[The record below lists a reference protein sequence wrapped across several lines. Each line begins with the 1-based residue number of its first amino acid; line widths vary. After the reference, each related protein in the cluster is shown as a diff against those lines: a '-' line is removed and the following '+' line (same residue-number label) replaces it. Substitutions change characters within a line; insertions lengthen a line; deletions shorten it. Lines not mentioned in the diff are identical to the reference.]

1 MKVSQSPFFLQLLSQ
16 RILIVSCVLL
26 PRFPAKTDLLKC
38 DLVHQG
44 QGTPRIP
51 SPPFTKS
58 RELKSQRATS
68 LLSPSLLRKANL
80 LAKEAGRSL
89 AALQG
94 PSGKYSLKNT
104 ELPAPVAVTALSSL
118 ALLSLG
124 EIPGRTP
131 LGPNIEKGIRYL
143 LDNQDRSGGPEHGY
157 ISDPSDRYSKMHGH
171 GFATLALAQVLGQ
184 LPHEESPLVSRQELR
199 KGLIDAVK
207 LIQKAQDRTGGWYY
221 TPSPTGHEGSM
232 TICMVQALRAARNAG
247 IPVSAACIKRA
258 VRYVERSQK
267 PDGSFRYQLGSD
279 RSSLALTAAALTTLD
294 ASGRYDSKSLEK
306 GLEFLLLSPQVRG
319 GEKMF
324 QLFDHENG
332 SRFPFYERLYLGEA
346 LFFCRDPKPFRHW
359 YPILL
364 RGLEKTRSKTRGTW
378 NSRRYGEA
386 YATSMNLLTLSLPF
400 QYLPIHQR

>member
-1 MKVSQSPFFLQLLSQ
+1 VAQS
-16 RILIVSCVLL
+16 
-26 PRFPAKTDLLKC
+26 
-38 DLVHQG
+38 
-44 QGTPRIP
+44 
-51 SPPFTKS
+51 
-58 RELKSQRATS
+58 
-68 LLSPSLLRKANL
+68 
-80 LAKEAGRSL
+80 AGKSL

-104 ELPAPVAVTALSSL
+104 ELPASVAVTALSSL

-124 EIPGRTP
+124 ELPGRTP
-131 LGPNIEKGIRYL
+131 LGPTIERGIRYL

-184 LPHEESPLVSRQELR
+184 LPREESPLVSRKELR
-199 KGLIDAVK
+199 LALVNAVK

-247 IPVSAACIKRA
+247 IAVSVDCIKKA
-258 VRYVERSQK
+258 VGYVERSQK
-267 PDGSFRYQLGSD
+267 SDGSFRYQLGSE

-294 ASGRYDSKSLEK
+294 ASGRYNSKSLAK
-306 GLEFLLLSPQVRG
+306 GLEFILQSPQVRG
-319 GEKMF
+319 GPKVI
-324 QLFDHENG
+324 QLMDQEGGGH
-332 SRFPFYERLYLGEA
+332 FPFYERLYLGEA
-346 LFFCRDPKPFRHW
+346 LFFSRDPKPFRNW
-359 YPILL
+359 YQKVLQRL
-364 RGLEKTRSKTRGTW
+364 VKTRSRTRGTW
-378 NSRRYGEA
+378 SSRRYGEA